1 MPMWHKF
8 NCRPTHT
15 QTECQTM
22 ALIIRTQ
29 PRLCR
34 LIVTQTATLQTATLV
49 STFWWRKWTWCSRRR
64 WLDWRRRDHYQRS
77 RHRAAVC
84 LSVHQSETSTSPIL
98 WTDIYVC
105 CLSVQPSW
113 QPRRHFF
120 HHQYFILWFWKY
132 SSVLVLEF
140 YLECQHKEITTTL
153 HMLNSLPRGVM
164 CHGVRVEIILIMAAL
179 RSRCGHYIFALWFL
193 SFFFFFPRLISAFAD
208 WMSTILRHMMAP

>member
-1 MPMWHKF
+1 MPTRHKF

-34 LIVTQTATLQTATLV
+34 LIVMNYDGEDVHEDLQDTQTATLQTATLV
-49 STFWWRKWTWCSRRR
+49 SPFWWRKWTWCSRRR

-84 LSVHQSETSTSPIL
+84 LSVHQSETSTSPTANRHLRLLPIRPTQLAAKKAFLSSPVLHFVIL
-98 WTDIYVC
+98 N
-105 CLSVQPSW
+105 SN
-113 QPRRHFF
+113 
-120 HHQYFILWFWKY
+120 
-132 SSVLVLEF
+132 VLVLAF
-140 YLECQHKEITTTL
+140 YLECQHKGITTTL

-164 CHGVRVEIILIMAAL
+164 CHGVRVEIILIMAGL
-179 RSRCGHYIFALWFL
+179 RSRCVHYIFALWFL
-193 SFFFFFPRLISAFAD
+193 SFFFFFLA
-208 WMSTILRHMMAP
+208 